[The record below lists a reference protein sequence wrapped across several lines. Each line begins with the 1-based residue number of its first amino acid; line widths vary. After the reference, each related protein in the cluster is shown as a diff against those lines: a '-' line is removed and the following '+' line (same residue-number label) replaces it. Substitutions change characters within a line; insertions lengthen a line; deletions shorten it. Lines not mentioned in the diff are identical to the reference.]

1 MCHRISNYQ
10 QFRVVSPGLF
20 TSVQDRGRFGFQ
32 KYGVPV
38 TGCLDT
44 FSANIANILV
54 GNNEDAAVLEFTLE
68 GPRLVALEDALVA
81 ITGAEMEV
89 RLNGKE
95 ISRWQS
101 FRVRHGDNLEIGR
114 AQSGCR
120 GYLAVT
126 GGIDVPLVMGSRSTY
141 IGAAIGGHHGKLL
154 QKGDKIFRG
163 IGSFSTESRRLPTEL
178 IPTYANDIVLR
189 AVPGPQDDFF
199 SEGLERFFN
208 SEFKVSADANRMG
221 YRLEGPVVEQIEG
234 KPKSIISESSLPGG
248 VQIPPNGQPIILL
261 VEQTVGGYTKI
272 ATIISADLHLVAQ
285 ALPGDTIRFER
296 VSLEAAYGIKHAFC
310 KLCDDIR
317 IVIEMTGQLKQMLQR
332 RSSTQGDAVL
342 QTYKELYP
350 EC

>member
-1 MCHRISNYQ
+1 MRHRISKYQ
-10 QFRVVSPGLF
+10 QFRVISPGLF
-20 TSVQDRGRFGFQ
+20 TTVQDRGRFGFQ

-54 GNNEDAAVLEFTLE
+54 GNSEDAAVLEFTLE
-68 GPRLVALEDALVA
+68 GPRLAVLEDALVA

-89 RLNGKE
+89 KLNGKE
-95 ISRWQS
+95 ISRWQTI
-101 FRVRHGDNLEIGR
+101 RVRHGDILEIGR
-114 AQSGCR
+114 AHSGCR

-126 GGIDVPLVMGSRSTY
+126 AGIDVPLVMGSRSTY
-141 IGAAIGGHHGKLL
+141 IGAAIGGHHGRLL
-154 QKGDKIFRG
+154 QNGDIIFRG
-163 IGSFSTESRRLPTEL
+163 IGRLLAHSRKLPTEL
-178 IPTYANDIVLR
+178 VPTYSNEIVLR
-189 AVPGPQDDFF
+189 ALPGPQDDFF

-208 SEFKVSADANRMG
+208 SEYKVSTEANRMG

-272 ATIISADLHLVAQ
+272 ASIISSDLHLVAQ

-296 VSLEAAYGIKHAFC
+296 VNLETAYGIKKSC
-310 KLCDDIR
+310 CSVYDDLKS
-317 IVIEMTGQLKQMLQR
+317 VIEKIGQLKPILQR
-332 RSSTQGDAVL
+332 RSNTQGDVAL
-342 QTYKELYP
+342 QKYKELYP